1 MGHWIRNTALRRTLK
16 ALLWVAVVVLM
27 LPALL
32 YIPFVQ
38 DFVKDIALREVS
50 KTTGMSISIDH
61 FRLKFP
67 LSVDLGGVMVVEA
80 TGDTMVTARQA
91 AIDLRL
97 LPLLRGEVAIA
108 GIDLEEAG
116 YRLGTPDSILY
127 LKARIHRFS
136 LDNSNINLR
145 SSSIDLGSA
154 TLDGGV
160 MDLVMQPD
168 TVPAPNDT
176 TATIPWRI
184 KAGVVILRDITYR
197 MRMMPLIDSLG
208 AEVKLT
214 RLTDGLVDMPAHHI
228 HAASLAVDSV
238 TATYLTPSAS
248 YLAAHPEPATTATDT
263 VSSGQLWTVEADHV
277 RLTNAAGLYAMAGAR
292 PLPGLDMNYIQAGGI
307 NIEVDSFFNRGPE
320 ITIPLKRLTA
330 TERCGVKLTAS
341 GTFSMDSTGMYAR
354 GFDISTLFSRI
365 ALDASMGTGD
375 LTTDPSLPIVLNADA
390 NIGIPDVEMIM
401 PTMRPMLRNVPR
413 YNDLRVKARAGG
425 TAGRLNIADLSA
437 ALPGYVNIA
446 MSGRVLNVM
455 DPKRLAGN
463 LDIDGRI
470 NNVDFIKPT
479 VLDAKL
485 AKEVNIPT
493 MTLDG
498 RVSLAGTTYKGNL
511 RARTGAGRLA
521 LDGMWQGSV
530 EGYDISLSTDS
541 FPVNSFMPT
550 LGVGAVT
557 ADIKARGQGFNL
569 ASPKMTLAA
578 DAVIHHVTYD
588 SRPYHDIH
596 AWATLDKGN
605 MHGGLVSLN
614 TYADLDIELNGTI
627 NGDNYTFD
635 IDGDIRELNLVGL
648 NLSPTESRGSM
659 SLHAAGTA
667 NPLHCLYNVDF
678 DVTDLEW
685 HMPDT
690 RIASQAIKGNFTATD
705 SVTRAD
711 IAERDLSMRFAALCP
726 LDTLLGRFTK
736 VSAVL
741 DSQIVARKADID
753 ELQHALPR
761 FTLALN
767 GGGQNI
773 VSDYLAGSDMG
784 LQSFSLN
791 ARNDSLIA
799 LGGSVLQFRTG
810 TTRLDTITFRAIQH
824 GKFLVY
830 DASLNNRRGT
840 LDDFAHVNARGYV
853 ADDKLG
859 LFVKQ
864 RNIADSVGFNI
875 GLIATMADSTATLK
889 FTPYRPIIGYKKWT
903 VNEDNL
909 ISYNLYTRHVDANL
923 RMSSADSRLNLYTE
937 HNPDNH
943 SQEDL
948 ILQISDVQIAD
959 WLSFSPFAPPMAGML
974 SSNLRFGWHDKSI
987 EGAGDISLD
996 DFTYGHQ
1003 RVGDFRFD
1011 VDVATTAAGAVMAQA
1026 YLMVDSVRT
1035 ISIEGALNDSTSPNP
1050 FNLDLKMIHFPLRV
1064 ANPFL
1069 PPGTA
1074 SLMGMLNGDI
1084 DITGELTRP
1093 ILNGS
1098 LTFDTAS
1105 VKVNMIGTS
1114 FRFDDRPIPVKDN
1127 LITFDNYAIHGVNDN
1142 PLTLNGTVNIADF
1155 AAPLFNLTMSARDM
1169 QVIGSEKA
1177 KGADVY
1183 GKAFIDLDAYIWG
1196 NMAPL
1201 GINASLD
1208 LLPGTNVTYVMT
1220 GTQNSAITSRNTG
1233 DMVQFVQFTDS
1244 LAMAQVD
1251 SVPESSMSMI
1261 IDAVLKVSEGSTIN
1275 VDISTDGK
1283 NKAQV
1288 KGSGTLN
1295 YTMSALGDSRLTGR
1309 YTINQGFVRYTP
1321 PLMSEKLFNFT
1332 EGSYV
1337 GFNGDMMNP
1346 ILNVSAVETL
1356 KTNVTQEGQNSRLVN
1371 FDISVA
1377 VTGTLADMNVKFD
1390 LSTRDD
1396 ISIAN
1401 ELQTMSPE
1409 QRANQAMNLLLYN
1422 TYTGPGTKASGNL
1435 SGNPLFS
1442 FLESQINSW
1451 AANNIKGVDISF
1463 GIDQYDST
1471 VNGSTS
1477 TTTSYSYRVSK
1488 SLFNDRFKIT
1498 VGGNY
1503 STDADTDENFSQ
1515 NLINDISFEYLLNR
1529 SGSMYIR
1536 LFRHVGYESILEGEV
1551 TQTGVGFVYRR
1562 KLRSLRDMFRRNR
1575 QPEVAPPPIPEPID
1589 PTSGDDSSAARRDD
1603 AVIPSDNKRPD
1614 NETK

>member
-1 MGHWIRNTALRRTLK
+1 MGHWIKNTALRRTLK
-16 ALLWVAVVVLM
+16 VLLWVVIVVLM

-50 KTTGMSISIDH
+50 RTTGMSISIDH

-67 LSVDLGGVMVVEA
+67 LNVDLGGVTVIEA
-80 TGDTMVTARQA
+80 TGDTMITARQA
-91 AIDLRL
+91 DVDLRL

-108 GIDLEEAG
+108 GVGLEDAY

-127 LKARIHRFS
+127 LKARINRFN

-145 SSSIDLGSA
+145 SSAIDLGSA

-160 MDLVMQPD
+160 MDLVMLPD
-168 TVPAPNDT
+168 TAATPPDT
-176 TATIPWRI
+176 AAVTPWHITAGT
-184 KAGVVILRDITYR
+184 VLLRDITYR

-208 AEVKLT
+208 AEVKMA
-214 RLTDGLVDMPAHHI
+214 RLTDGLVDMSARHI

-238 TATYLTPSAS
+238 TATYLTPSAA
-248 YLAAHPEPATTATDT
+248 YLASHPESAATAADT
-263 VSSGQLWTVEADHV
+263 VTSGQLWTVEADHV
-277 RLTNAAGLYAMAGAR
+277 RLTNAAGLYAMSGAR
-292 PLPGLDMNYIQAGGI
+292 PQPGLDMNYLQAGGI
-307 NIEVDSFFNRGPE
+307 NIEVDSFYNCGPA

-330 TERCGVKLTAS
+330 TERCGVKLSAS
-341 GTFSMDSTGMYAR
+341 GTFTMDSVGMYAR

-365 ALDASMGTGD
+365 SLDASMGIGD
-375 LTTDPSLPIVLNADA
+375 LTTDPSLPIAINADA

-401 PTMRPMLRNVPR
+401 PAMRPMLRNVPR
-413 YNDLRVKARAGG
+413 YNDLRVKAHADG
-425 TAGRLNIADLSA
+425 TAGRLNVADLSA
-437 ALPGYVNIA
+437 ALPGYVNVA

-463 LDIDGRI
+463 LDIEGRI
-470 NNVDFIKPT
+470 NNIDFIKPT
-479 VLDAKL
+479 ILDAKL
-485 AKEVNIPT
+485 AKEVNIPPL
-493 MTLDG
+493 TLDG
-498 RVSLAGTTYKGNL
+498 NLSLAGTTYKGNL
-511 RARTGAGRLA
+511 QARTGAGRLA

-530 EGYDISLSTDS
+530 EGYDISLATDS
-541 FPVNSFMPT
+541 FPVNAFMPT
-550 LGVGAVT
+550 LGVGAVS
-557 ADIKARGQGFNL
+557 ADIKAHGRGLNPS
-569 ASPKMTLAA
+569 SPDMTLAA

-596 AWATLDKGN
+596 AWANLDKGKVQ
-605 MHGGLVSLN
+605 GGLVSLN
-614 TYADLDIELNGTI
+614 TYADFDIELNGSI
-627 NGDNYTFD
+627 ADDNYTFD

-659 SLHAAGTA
+659 NLHAAGTA
-667 NPLHCLYNVDF
+667 NPLRSLYDIDF

-690 RIASQAIKGNFTATD
+690 KLASQEIKGKFTATD
-705 SVTRAD
+705 SMTRAD
-711 IAERDLSMRFAALCP
+711 ITERDLNMRFAALCP
-726 LDTLLGRFTK
+726 LDTLLSRFTK
-736 VSAVL
+736 LSAVL
-741 DSQIVARKADID
+741 DSQVVARKADVD

-761 FTLALN
+761 FTLSLN
-767 GGGQNI
+767 SGADNI
-773 VSDYLAGSDMG
+773 ITDYLAGSDMG
-784 LQSFSLN
+784 LQSLTFN

-799 LGGSVLQFRTG
+799 IGGSALQFRTG
-810 TTRLDTITFRAIQH
+810 STRLDTITFRALQH

-853 ADDKLG
+853 ANDKLG

-875 GLIATMADSTATLK
+875 GFLATMADSTATLK
-889 FTPYRPIIGYKKWT
+889 LTPYKPVIGYKNWT
-903 VNEDNL
+903 VNEDNF

-923 RMSSADSRLNLYTE
+923 RMSSATSRLNLYTE
-937 HNPDNH
+937 HNPDNL
-943 SQEDL
+943 SQEDI
-948 ILQISDVQIAD
+948 ILQIADVQIAD
-959 WLSFSPFAPPMAGML
+959 WLSFSPFAPPMAGVL

-987 EGAGDISLD
+987 EGSGDITLD
-996 DFTYGHQ
+996 DFTYGRQ

-1011 VDVATTAAGAVMAQA
+1011 LDVATTAAGAVMAQA

-1035 ISIEGALNDSTSPNP
+1035 ISIEGALNDSTRTNP

-1069 PPGTA
+1069 PEGTA
-1074 SLMGMLNGDI
+1074 SLKGMLNGDI
-1084 DITGELTRP
+1084 DITGQLTRP
-1093 ILNGS
+1093 VLNGS

-1114 FRFDDRPIPVKDN
+1114 FRFDDRPIPIKDN

-1142 PLTLNGTVNIADF
+1142 PLTLNGTVDIADF
-1155 AAPLFNLTMSARDM
+1155 AAPVFNLSMRARDM
-1169 QVIGSEKA
+1169 QVVGSEKA
-1177 KGADVY
+1177 KGAEVY
-1183 GKAFIDLDAYIWG
+1183 GKAFIDLNAYIWG

-1220 GTQNSAITSRNTG
+1220 STQNGAITSRNTG
-1233 DMVQFVQFTDS
+1233 EMVQFVQFTDS
-1244 LAMAQVD
+1244 LAMAQAD
-1251 SVPESSMSMI
+1251 SIPESSMSMI
-1261 IDAVLKVSEGSTIN
+1261 IDAVLKVSEGTTIN

-1283 NKAQV
+1283 NKAQI
-1288 KGSGTLN
+1288 KGNGTLN

-1309 YTINQGFVRYTP
+1309 YTIDQGFVRYTP

-1332 EGSYV
+1332 QGSYV

-1371 FDISVA
+1371 FDITVD

-1471 VNGSTS
+1471 VNGATS

-1488 SLFNDRFKIT
+1488 TLFNDRFKII

-1503 STDADTDENFSQ
+1503 STDADADENFSQ
-1515 NLINDISFEYLLNR
+1515 NLINDISFEYMLNR
-1529 SGSMYIR
+1529 SGSMYVR

-1562 KLRSLRDMFRRNR
+1562 KLRTLRDLFRRNT
-1575 QPEVAPPPIPEPID
+1575 QPAVVPPPVPEPAI
-1589 PTSGDDSSAARRDD
+1589 PASDDSSATRRDD
-1603 AVIPSDNKRPD
+1603 AITPSDNKRPD